1 MFYKYRKYS
10 IYPLGRLI
18 ILISDNFERAEGGRG
33 RLIET
38 GTYLRGGGGGLLNLA
53 TMVVSVLHK
62 DLECKVEKLK
72 NKKLEVMQR
81 TI

>member
-18 ILISDNFERAEGGRG
+18 ILISDKFERAEGGGGALNRDG
-33 RLIET
+33 DLSK
-38 GTYLRGGGGGLLNLA
+38 GGGGLLNLA
-53 TMVVSVLHK
+53 TMVVSVLPK
-62 DLECKVEKLK
+62 DLECKEEKLK

-81 TI
+81 RI

>member
-1 MFYKYRKYS
+1 M
-10 IYPLGRLI
+10 GRLT
-18 ILISDNFERAEGGRG
+18 ILISDKFERAEGGRG
-33 RLIET
+33 RLIEM
-38 GTYLRGGGGGLLNLA
+38 GTYLRGGGGLLNLA